1 MRQKGGTSNVNFTL
15 TLCDGSCASPHMNYL
30 CGRTVQTAH
39 DTQSF
44 MEYIYTF
51 MLAVMVILAV
61 TGLFIGVMNDAANFL
76 NSAIASKAAPLKVIM
91 AIASLGIV
99 IGAATSSG
107 MMEVARSGMFDPANF
122 SFRDVMMLYL
132 SVMLANI
139 ILLDVYN
146 TMGLPTSTTVALV
159 FCLLGAALA
168 VSIVTITSN
177 EEISLTEIGRYINST
192 RAMAIVA
199 GILLSVILAFSCG
212 SLVMYVS
219 RIIFSFRYHRIFR
232 RLGAMWCGIS
242 FTAIVYFALFKGLK
256 NILAESAAIEFIS
269 NNTALSLFVIWIF
282 CTALLYFLQFF
293 KVNILK
299 INILAGT
306 FALALAF
313 AGNDLVNFVGVPVA
327 GYDSYMMARAAGGD
341 TSMMMGAL
349 AENPS
354 GSLNTLYLL
363 LGAGAIMIVTLWTSK
378 RALSV
383 SKTELSLSSQSE
395 DDGEYGSTAASRG
408 VVRMA
413 ININAALAGITP
425 QFVKNFIAS
434 RFEKLPEE
442 ERGDGAAYDLIRATV
457 NLTTS
462 AILISIATSL
472 KLPLSTTYVC
482 FMVSMGSSLADKA
495 WGRESAVYRISGVLT
510 VVSGWFVT
518 GFGAFLIAFV
528 VGLALMYGGN
538 TAVIAISLL
547 CGWMLVRSNIKKN
560 KKAAEESDS
569 SSSAPATAANAKD
582 LVAQSIAEV
591 NDTMREAT
599 KIYDRTMIAV
609 FKENRKGL
617 RDTMQQAEDLFE
629 RSRERKY
636 DLLSVLHNV
645 KDSEINSAY
654 YYTQMVDYMNEI
666 TKSLVHITRPCFE
679 HIDNNH
685 EGMTREQIEDL
696 MQINDDVEIIFS
708 KVNKTLQN
716 NDFSEVDFIVA
727 LRDELFEKIS
737 EAMTNQLLRIKHKES
752 STKAS
757 MLYITILN
765 ETKTMVLHS
774 RNLVKSQR
782 YFLQHKD
789 EKPAKR

>member
-1 MRQKGGTSNVNFTL
+1 M
-15 TLCDGSCASPHMNYL
+15 D
-30 CGRTVQTAH
+30 
-39 DTQSF
+39 
-44 MEYIYTF
+44 YIYTF
-51 MLAVMVILAV
+51 MLAVMVVLAI

-76 NSAIASKAAPLKVIM
+76 NSAIASKAASLKIIM
-91 AIASLGIV
+91 AVASVGIV

-122 SFRDVMMLYL
+122 SFRDVMILYL

-168 VSIVTITSN
+168 VSIAVITSN
-177 EEISLTEIGRYINST
+177 DAVSLTEIGKYINSI
-192 RAMAIVA
+192 RALAIVA
-199 GILLSVILAFSCG
+199 GILLSVILSFTFG

-219 RIIFSFRYHRIFR
+219 RIIFSFRYHTVFR
-232 RLGAMWCGIS
+232 RFGAMWCGIS

-256 NILAESAAIEFIS
+256 NVLADSVIINLIAD
-269 NNTALSLFVIWIF
+269 NTAISLCIIWAM

-293 KVNILK
+293 KINILK
-299 INILAGT
+299 LNILAGT

-327 GYDSYMMARAAGGD
+327 GYDSYMMARESGD
-341 TSMMMGAL
+341 TAMKMGAL
-349 AENPS
+349 ATDVSANI
-354 GSLNTLYLL
+354 YLL
-363 LGAGAIMIVTLWTSK
+363 LIAGGIMIVTLWTSK

-383 SKTELSLSSQSE
+383 SKTELSLSNQDDS
-395 DDGEYGSTAASRG
+395 DGEFGSTAASRG
-408 VVRMA
+408 LVRMA
-413 ININAALAGITP
+413 MNINTAFANITP
-425 QFVKNFIAS
+425 KFVKDFIGS
-434 RFEKLPEE
+434 RFVKLPEA
-442 ERGDGAAYDLIRATV
+442 ERDGGSYDLIRATV

-482 FMVSMGSSLADKA
+482 FMVSMGSALADKA

-518 GFGAFLIAFV
+518 GFGAFLIAFI

-538 TAVIAISLL
+538 IVIIGISVL
-547 CGWMLVRSNIKKN
+547 CGWMLVRSNLKKN
-560 KKAAEESDS
+560 KKAAREEETHEIK
-569 SSSAPATAANAKD
+569 ARNAAD
-582 LVAQSIAEV
+582 IVALGITEV
-591 NDTMREAT
+591 CETMRQVT

-609 FKENRKGL
+609 FKENRKVL
-617 RDTMQQAEDLFE
+617 REMVQQSDEIFA

-636 DLLSVLHNV
+636 SIMPILHTL
-645 KDSEINSAY
+645 KDNEVNAAY
-654 YYTQMVDYMNEI
+654 YYAQVVDYMNEI
-666 TKSLVHITRPCFE
+666 AKSLAHITRPCFE

-685 EGMTREQIEDL
+685 EGMTKEQIEDL
-696 MQINDDVEIIFS
+696 MQINDDVENIFAH
-708 KVNKTLQN
+708 VNSTLRN
-716 NDFSEVDFIVA
+716 NDFSRVEYIVA
-727 LRDELFEKIS
+727 LREELFETIS
-737 EAMTNQLLRIKHKES
+737 EAMTKQLRRLKHKQT

-757 MLYITILN
+757 LLYITILN

-774 RNLVKSQR
+774 RNLVKSQK
-782 YFLQHKD
+782 YFLQH
-789 EKPAKR
+789 EEN